1 MEAVGRLA
9 GGVAHDF
16 NNLLTAITG
25 SLTLAMRDVGPDARA
40 HRWLKETDKAAWR
53 AASLTHQLLAFS
65 RQQLIAPRVVD
76 LRTLVSGAGSMLARM
91 IGEDVELETRFDE
104 EPCLVEVDPGQLEQ
118 VLLNL
123 AANARDAMPDGGT
136 LAIAV
141 SRAAQAATPA
151 GRPRV
156 EGPVVLL
163 TVSDTGHGMSDEVRA
178 RIFEPFFTTK
188 AAGGGTG
195 LGLAMAYGAVEQNG
209 GFIEVVSTPGSG
221 ASFRIVLPMAS
232 GERIEAK
239 AKETEAPRGTEKVLL
254 VEDEPAVRN
263 VTRAQLESLGYR
275 VIACANAAEALQVV
289 EALSEPVDLLL
300 TDVVMPGMNGRELA
314 ARIAERQPGLRVLFT
329 SGYGEE
335 VIARHGVLET
345 GVLLLQKPFALSRLA
360 SLVREA
366 LAGATPVP
374 SGA

>member
-1 MEAVGRLA
+1 
-9 GGVAHDF
+9 
-16 NNLLTAITG
+16 
-25 SLTLAMRDVGPDARA
+25 
-40 HRWLKETDKAAWR
+40 
-53 AASLTHQLLAFS
+53 
-65 RQQLIAPRVVD
+65 
-76 LRTLVSGAGSMLARM
+76 
-91 IGEDVELETRFDE
+91 
-104 EPCLVEVDPGQLEQ
+104 
-118 VLLNL
+118 
-123 AANARDAMPDGGT
+123 
-136 LAIAV
+136 
-141 SRAAQAATPA
+141 
-151 GRPRV
+151 
-156 EGPVVLL
+156 
-163 TVSDTGHGMSDEVRA
+163 MSDDVRA

-188 AAGGGTG
+188 ASGGGTG

-209 GFIEVVSTPGSG
+209 GFIEVVSRPGSG
-221 ASFRIVLPMAS
+221 ASFRIVLPRAS
-232 GERIEAK
+232 GEKREAR